1 MLLPLYSYDVRAG
14 SNRRAVIPCVAANR
28 KAASL
33 SISDCD
39 IKNDI
44 ANISS
49 FSRSLEAGYVRFFN
63 LRELPT
69 DAADRIRRECSK
81 RQQEQG
87 K

>member
-1 MLLPLYSYDVRAG
+1 
-14 SNRRAVIPCVAANR
+14 
-28 KAASL
+28 L